1 RSSRRY
7 CARVISVQAIL
18 ISSGYRKPMN
28 HNPLK
33 SLNSF
38 SVRHSNIEMVR
49 QDAAVGAGYFAKAG
63 KTSIR
68 ATALT

>member
-1 RSSRRY
+1 SSRRY

-38 SVRHSNIEMVR
+38 SVRHLEEPSFSFASRLEFH
-49 QDAAVGAGYFAKAG
+49 YFDSLG
-63 KTSIR
+63 MSPEFP
-68 ATALT
+68 L

>member
-1 RSSRRY
+1 
-7 CARVISVQAIL
+7 

-38 SVRHSNIEMVR
+38 SVRHLDKIPVFLESHILQIIVKPVITGWLAR
-49 QDAAVGAGYFAKAG
+49 
-63 KTSIR
+63 TI
-68 ATALT
+68 TAHSRWSCDDFVPVN

>member
-1 RSSRRY
+1 

-38 SVRHSNIEMVR
+38 SVRHLQKQAMFDVR
-49 QDAAVGAGYFAKAG
+49 KPSDDQPTRRRPYWILPTEAQ
-63 KTSIR
+63 
-68 ATALT
+68 LL

>member
-1 RSSRRY
+1 

-38 SVRHSNIEMVR
+38 SVRHLGLAS
-49 QDAAVGAGYFAKAG
+49 QDGLGRLPAVEVGSSVFMRDNLVFLTDQAA
-63 KTSIR
+63 
-68 ATALT
+68 

>member
-1 RSSRRY
+1 
-7 CARVISVQAIL
+7 RVISVQAIL

-38 SVRHSNIEMVR
+38 SVRHLSKKSLYWHKGGNAADSAW
-49 QDAAVGAGYFAKAG
+49 DALGVAPRSGLAGCG
-63 KTSIR
+63 
-68 ATALT
+68 